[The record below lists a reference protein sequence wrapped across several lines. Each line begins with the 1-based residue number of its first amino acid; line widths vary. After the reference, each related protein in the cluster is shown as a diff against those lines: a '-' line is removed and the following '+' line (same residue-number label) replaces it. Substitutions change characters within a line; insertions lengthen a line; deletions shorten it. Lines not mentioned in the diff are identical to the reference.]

1 MQTGEEN
8 KTVTKSMNDDPL
20 RMSVQYVR
28 GVGPERARLLANL
41 GIVSVEDLLWNLP
54 RDVLDLTNVRPV
66 VKLRTGELQTVR
78 GKVVDIDGR
87 TTGGGRSLVAVLL
100 ESDGLYVR
108 GAWFN
113 QPWMVHKFQGGES
126 VLFSGKPK
134 RNAGRWEFTNPR
146 VQWIGEADESD
157 SVNGGLLPRYGLTE
171 GLSMDQMGR
180 IVRAAV
186 EAYVDLIADPMPKTF
201 RERLELPDLRE
212 AVRGMHLP
220 KTMEEYETCRRRL
233 IFDDLFEFQLGLALR
248 RRTWKTRGAAPVLP
262 TTAKI
267 DARIRRL
274 FPFAFT
280 EGQNQA
286 VREISEDLAS
296 GHAMHRLLQA
306 DVGAGKTAVAVYAI
320 LVAVAAGHQAVFM
333 APTEVLAN
341 QHWATIDSA
350 LAHSRVRRLILTGGL
365 PPRERRQTLADIAEG
380 NVQLV
385 VGTQAVIQKDVA
397 FAKLGLVVIDEQ
409 HKFGV
414 MQRAMFSKGEMSPHV
429 LVMTATPIPRSL
441 CLTQFGDLD
450 LTAISDMPPG
460 RQRVITSRVTNSE
473 MRQRAWDFVKQQ
485 LKKRRQAFVIC
496 PRIEATD
503 EDLSKG
509 PAASAEEV
517 YKLLSAGELRGFKVG
532 LVHGQIAS
540 ERKAAVMDAFR
551 QGLIDVL
558 VSTTVVEVGV
568 DVPNATIMIIDE
580 AHRFGLSQLHQLR
593 GRISRGKFQGY
604 CFLFSESDS
613 PEALRR
619 LTALETMADGFQIA
633 EADFEIRGP
642 GDVLGTRQHGELPL
656 RVADLV
662 RDSSVLR
669 DARSRAFDLVGS
681 GDFDRPEFAML
692 KIKVLDRFGTAL
704 DLPKTG

>member
-1 MQTGEEN
+1 
-8 KTVTKSMNDDPL
+8 MNDDPL
-20 RMSVQYVR
+20 KTSVQFVR
-28 GVGPERARLLANL
+28 GVGPDRMRLLANL
-41 GIVSVEDLLWNLP
+41 GIVTVEDLLWNLP
-54 RDVLDLTNVRPV
+54 RDVLDLTNVCAV
-66 VKLRTGELQTVR
+66 ANLRTGELQTVR
-78 GKVVDIDGR
+78 GTVVDIDGR
-87 TTGGGRSLVAVLL
+87 TTSGGRSLVAVLL

-113 QPWMVHKFQGGES
+113 QPWMIHKFHGGES

-134 RNAGRWEFTNPR
+134 RNAGRWEFANPR
-146 VQWIGEADESD
+146 VQWIGEADA
-157 SVNGGLLPRYGLTE
+157 SVHGGLLPRYGLTE

-180 IVRAAV
+180 IVRETV
-186 EAYVDLIADPMPKTF
+186 ETFAPLIADPLPDAL
-201 RERLELPDLRE
+201 RERLKLAGLQQ
-212 AVRGMHLP
+212 AVRGLHLP
-220 KTMEEYETCRRRL
+220 KTLDEYETGRRRL

-274 FPFAFT
+274 FAFTFT
-280 EGQNQA
+280 EGQSRA
-286 VREISEDLAS
+286 VGEISEDLAS

-320 LVAVAAGHQAVFM
+320 LVTVAAGHQAVFM
-333 APTEVLAN
+333 APTEVLAR
-341 QHWATIDSA
+341 QHWATIDAA
-350 LAHSRVRRLILTGGL
+350 LANSRVRRLLLTGGL
-365 PPRERRQTLADIAEG
+365 PSRERRQALADISQG

-385 VGTQAVIQKDVA
+385 VGTQAVIQADVA

-414 MQRAMFSKGEMSPHV
+414 MQRAIFSKGELSPHV

-460 RQRVITSRVTNSE
+460 RQRVITSRVSNSE
-473 MRQRAWDFVKQQ
+473 TRRRAWDFVKQQ
-485 LKKRRQAFVIC
+485 LKKGRQAFVIC
-496 PRIEATD
+496 PRIEATAD
-503 EDLSKG
+503 DLSKG

-517 YKLLSAGELRGFKVG
+517 YKVLSAGELSDFEVG
-532 LVHGQIAS
+532 LIHGQIES
-540 ERKAAVMDAFR
+540 ERKGAVMEAFR
-551 QGLIDVL
+551 QRRIDVL

-568 DVPNATIMIIDE
+568 DVPNATIMVIDE

-604 CFLFSESDS
+604 CFLFSDSDS

-619 LTALETMADGFQIA
+619 LTALETIADGFQIA

-656 RVADLV
+656 KVADLM
-662 RDSSVLR
+662 RDATVLLK
-669 DARSRAFDLVGS
+669 ARSRAFELVGS
-681 GDFDRPEFAML
+681 GEFDRPEFAML
-692 KIKVLDRFGTAL
+692 KIKVLDRFGVAL

>member
-1 MQTGEEN
+1 MQMATTSTHE
-8 KTVTKSMNDDPL
+8 DPL
-20 RMSVQYVR
+20 KMPVQFVR
-28 GVGPERARLLANL
+28 GVGPERSRLLANL
-41 GIVSVEDLLWNLP
+41 GLVTVEDLLWNMP
-54 RDVLDLTNVRPV
+54 RDVLDLTNVTPAQR
-66 VKLRTGELQTVR
+66 LQTGALQTVR
-78 GKVVDIDGR
+78 GQVVDLDGR
-87 TTGGGRSLVAVLL
+87 TTGTGRNLVAVLL
-100 ESDGLYVR
+100 DSDGLYVR
-108 GAWFN
+108 GLWFN
-113 QPWMVHKFQGGES
+113 QPWMIHKFRGGEW

-134 RNAGRWEFTNPR
+134 RSQGRWEYSNPR
-146 VQWIGEADESD
+146 VQWIGDEDAATTAS
-157 SVNGGLLPRYGLTE
+157 GGLIPRYSLTE

-180 IVRAAV
+180 IIRTSV
-186 EAYVDLIADPMPKTF
+186 EAYADLIPDPLPAGL
-201 RERLELPDLRE
+201 RERLELPVLKE
-212 AVRGMHLP
+212 AVRGLHLP
-220 KTMEEYETCRRRL
+220 KSIDEYEKSRRRL
-233 IFDDLFEFQLGLALR
+233 IYDDLFEFQLGLALR
-248 RRTWKTRGAAPVLP
+248 RRSWKTRGAAPVLP

-267 DARIRRL
+267 DSRIRRL

-280 EGQNQA
+280 EGQSKA

-320 LVAVAAGHQAVFM
+320 LVTVAAGYQAVIM

-341 QHWATIDSA
+341 QHWATIDAA
-350 LAHSRVRRLILTGGL
+350 LAHSRVHRLLLTGGL
-365 PPRERRQTLADIAEG
+365 ATRERRQALTEIADG
-380 NVQLV
+380 TVQLV
-385 VGTQAVIQKDVA
+385 VGTQAVIQKDVN

-414 MQRAMFSKGEMSPHV
+414 LQRAMFSKGDLSPHV

-450 LTAISDMPPG
+450 LTTISDMPPG
-460 RQRVITSRVTNSE
+460 RQRVITSRVTNAD

-485 LKKRRQAFVIC
+485 LKKGRQAFVIC

-503 EDLSKG
+503 ADLSKG

-517 YKLLSAGELRGFKVG
+517 FKLLSAGELRDFKVG
-532 LVHGQIAS
+532 LVHGQVES
-540 ERKAAVMDAFR
+540 ERKSAVMESFR
-551 QGLIDVL
+551 QGRIDVL

-568 DVPNATIMIIDE
+568 DVPNATMMIIDE

-593 GRISRGKFQGY
+593 GRVSRGKFQGY
-604 CFLFSESDS
+604 CFLFSDADA

-619 LTALETMADGFQIA
+619 LTALETMSDGFQIA

-642 GDVLGTRQHGELPL
+642 GDVLGTRQHGDLPL

-662 RDSSVLR
+662 RDAAILKE
-669 DARSRAFDLVGS
+669 ARTCALELVKTAE
-681 GDFDRPEFAML
+681 FDRPDYAML
-692 KIKVLDRFGTAL
+692 KVKVLERFGAAL

>member
-1 MQTGEEN
+1 
-8 KTVTKSMNDDPL
+8 MNDDPL
-20 RMSVQYVR
+20 KTNVQFLR

-41 GIVSVEDLLWNLP
+41 GIVTVEDLLWNLP
-54 RDVLDLTNVRPV
+54 RDVLDLTNVCPAAR
-66 VKLRTGELQTVR
+66 LRTGELQTVR
-78 GKVVDIDGR
+78 GTVVDIDGR
-87 TTGGGRSLVAVLL
+87 TTGNGRTLVAVLL
-100 ESDGLYVR
+100 ESDGTYVR
-108 GAWFN
+108 GVWFN
-113 QPWMVHKFQGGES
+113 QPWMIHKFHGGES

-134 RNAGRWEFTNPR
+134 RSAGRWEFASPR
-146 VQWIGEADESD
+146 VQWIGEVDPSAN
-157 SVNGGLLPRYGLTE
+157 VNGGILPRYGLTE
-171 GLSMDQMGR
+171 GLTMDQMGR
-180 IVRAAV
+180 LTRAAV
-186 EAYVDLIADPMPKTF
+186 EGFADLIPDPMPGPL
-201 RERLELPDLRE
+201 RERLKLPVLRD
-212 AVRGMHLP
+212 AVRGLHTP
-220 KTMEEYETCRRRL
+220 KTLEDFETARRRL

-248 RRTWKTRGAAPVLP
+248 RRSWKTRGAAPILP

-274 FPFAFT
+274 FPFSFT
-280 EGQNQA
+280 EGQNRA

-320 LVAVAAGHQAVFM
+320 LVTVAAGHQAVFM
-333 APTEVLAN
+333 APTEVLAS
-341 QHWATIDSA
+341 QHWATIDAA
-350 LAHSRVRRLILTGGL
+350 LAHSRVRRLRLTGGL
-365 PPRERRQTLADIAEG
+365 PPRERRQTLAEIADG
-380 NVQLV
+380 SVQLV
-385 VGTQAVIQKDVA
+385 VGTQAVIQKDVS
-397 FAKLGLVVIDEQ
+397 FGKLGLVVIDEQ

-414 MQRAMFSKGEMSPHV
+414 LQRAMFSKGELSPHV

-460 RQRVITSRVTNSE
+460 RQKVVTSRVANAETRE
-473 MRQRAWDFVKQQ
+473 RAWDFVKQQ
-485 LKKRRQAFVIC
+485 LKKGRQAFVIC
-496 PRIEATD
+496 PRIEATA

-517 YKLLSAGELRGFKVG
+517 FKVLSAGELRDFEVG
-532 LVHGQIAS
+532 LIHGQVES
-540 ERKAAVMDAFR
+540 NRKTAVMEAFR
-551 QGLIDVL
+551 QGRIQVL

-568 DVPNATIMIIDE
+568 DVPNATIMVIDE

-593 GRISRGKFQGY
+593 GRVSRGKFQGY
-604 CFLFSESDS
+604 CFLFSDSDS

-619 LTALETMADGFQIA
+619 LTALENIADGFQIA
-633 EADFEIRGP
+633 EEDFEIRGP

-662 RDSSVLR
+662 RDASVLTE
-669 DARSRAFDLVGS
+669 ARTCAFDLVKS

-692 KIKVLDRFGTAL
+692 KVKVLERFGTAL

>member
-1 MQTGEEN
+1 
-8 KTVTKSMNDDPL
+8 MNDDPL
-20 RMSVQYVR
+20 KTSVQFVR
-28 GVGPERARLLANL
+28 GVGPERMRLLANL
-41 GIVSVEDLLWNLP
+41 GIVTVEDLLWYLP
-54 RDVLDLTNVRPV
+54 RDVLDLTNVRPAAQ
-66 VKLRTGELQTVR
+66 LRAGELQTVR
-78 GKVVDIDGR
+78 GTVVDIDGR

-100 ESDGLYVR
+100 DSDGLYVR
-108 GAWFN
+108 GVWFN
-113 QPWMVHKFQGGES
+113 QPWMIHKFHGGES

-134 RNAGRWEFTNPR
+134 RSAGRWEFASPR
-146 VQWIGEADESD
+146 VQWIGEAEAGAPGDAH
-157 SVNGGLLPRYGLTE
+157 GGLLPRYGLTE

-186 EAYVDLIADPMPKTF
+186 EAYAELIPDPMPATL
-201 RERLELPDLRE
+201 RERLKLPDLSQ
-212 AVRGMHLP
+212 AIRGLHLP
-220 KTMEEYETCRRRL
+220 KSLDEYEAGRRRL

-248 RRTWKTRGAAPVLP
+248 RRSWKTRGSAPVLP

-280 EGQNQA
+280 EGQNHA

-320 LVAVAAGHQAVFM
+320 LVTVAAGHQAVFM

-341 QHWATIDSA
+341 QHWATIDAA
-350 LAHSRVRRLILTGGL
+350 LAHSRVRRLLLTGGL
-365 PPRERRQTLADIAEG
+365 APRERRQVLADIAEG

-397 FAKLGLVVIDEQ
+397 FARLGLVVIDEQ

-414 MQRAMFSKGEMSPHV
+414 MQRAIFSKGELSPHV

-450 LTAISDMPPG
+450 LTTISDMPPG

-473 MRQRAWDFVKQQ
+473 TRRRAWDFVKEQ
-485 LKKRRQAFVIC
+485 LKKGRQAFVVC
-496 PRIEATD
+496 PRIEATA
-503 EDLSKG
+503 EDLSQG

-517 YKLLSAGELRGFKVG
+517 YKLLSAGELREFEVG
-532 LVHGQIAS
+532 LIHGQIDAA
-540 ERKAAVMDAFR
+540 RKGAVMDAFR
-551 QGLIDVL
+551 QGRINVL

-604 CFLFSESDS
+604 CFLFSESSS

-619 LTALETMADGFQIA
+619 LTALEAMSDGFQIA

-642 GDVLGTRQHGELPL
+642 GDVLGTRQHGDLPL
-656 RVADLV
+656 KVADLV
-662 RDSSVLR
+662 RDASILR
-669 DARSRAFDLVGS
+669 EARTSAFDLVRS
-681 GDFDRPEFAML
+681 GEFDQPEFAML
-692 KIKVLDRFGTAL
+692 KIKVLERFGTAL